1 MDLLTNLGV
10 NSTFWAQLGI
20 FLFTYFIVTELLFKP
35 YLKSYLRRLELTEG
49 NEEQAEKLN
58 TQVSDLTVKFENISK
73 DINTKIKHFY
83 DLANNEAREHQAKT
97 LEVAMMEAETT
108 IQKNRQVIA
117 TEMEQARKELKQAI
131 PEISKDV
138 ELKFLGSD
146 A

>member
-35 YLKSYLRRLELTEG
+35 YLKNYLKRLEQTDG

-58 TQVSDLTVKFENISK
+58 SATSDLTVKFENISK

-83 DLANNEAREHQAKT
+83 DVANNEAREHQTKT
-97 LEVAMMEAETT
+97 LEQAAKEAENT
-108 IQKNRQVIA
+108 ILTNRQTIA
-117 TEMEQARKELKQAI
+117 TEMEQARKELKKAI